1 LADPGRAAGA
11 KKIVERLLDCGM
23 DHLLMLDRSAS
34 LADLCVPPGNRLE
47 ALKGDRAG
55 QHSIR
60 INDQWRLCFVWHE
73 GDAYEVE
80 IADCR

>member
-34 LADLCVPPGNRLE
+34 LEISASR
-47 ALKGDRAG
+47 RA
-55 QHSIR
+55 
-60 INDQWRLCFVWHE
+60 
-73 GDAYEVE
+73 
-80 IADCR
+80 IA